1 MDISFESLL
10 KEVEK
15 LKKKDLEDKIV
26 VPKKDKRTRREILE
40 EYLIALIIQSDDPKV
55 VIEEN
60 KQVLT
65 EYKFETL
72 SLQKLLDNLILTFT
86 KNEKLELKQFAK
98 SLSQELVQAFDT
110 CYIFPLPKFLEDGKS
125 EEEAKKVARELFKI
139 FLKDKL
145 NLLSVKI
152 KTKEQGNNTEE
163 VGELEKELAELVS
176 LLPKN

>member
-1 MDISFESLL
+1 M
-10 KEVEK
+10 
-15 LKKKDLEDKIV
+15 
-26 VPKKDKRTRREILE
+26 
-40 EYLIALIIQSDDPKV
+40 
-55 VIEEN
+55 
-60 KQVLT
+60 
-65 EYKFETL
+65 
-72 SLQKLLDNLILTFT
+72 DNLILTFT